1 MFVSDSSWLG
11 VFYVFPQTIVGQHLH
26 ERLILRLAEF
36 RLHLRRSFE
45 EIRAHQVM
53 QNLINNRRALL
64 ESDLQV
70 RVMAERFE
78 LL

>member
-36 RLHLRRSFE
+36 LLHLRRSLQ

-53 QNLINNRRALL
+53 QKIADNRRALFRGN
-64 ESDLQV
+64 LQG
-70 RVMAERFE
+70 RVATKGFI
-78 LL
+78 